1 MLIVSF
7 ISLEI
12 LFSLYQSRKKWRQNK
27 NIWNNASESIFV
39 YEDRIYYRKSWKEYE
54 HE

>member
-1 MLIVSF
+1 MSIVFF

-27 NIWNNASESIFV
+27 NIWNNANKSIFV
-39 YEDRIYYRKSWKEYE
+39 YENRVYYKESWKKHE